1 MQRKVKRESE
11 LLPIMLCF
19 AWESRPLPRMPSFA
33 EVSKGN
39 SREHGWML
47 ACLEKRSWPWKSFE
61 MMDRVETTIHQGG
74 VQEIS
79 NPTHLHVHGHCT
91 RMTRIQIRVQN
102 SFDAHEHHVTMP
114 EI

>member
-1 MQRKVKRESE
+1 
-11 LLPIMLCF
+11 
-19 AWESRPLPRMPSFA
+19 
-33 EVSKGN
+33 
-39 SREHGWML
+39 ML
-47 ACLEKRSWPWKSFE
+47 ACLEKRSWPWKSIE

-102 SFDAHEHHVTMP
+102 SLQAHENHVDIFTFGTC
-114 EI
+114 ELHA